1 MALTFRM
8 ETLGELSETPGSP
21 DAKEI
26 SAHGIVHLYSRL
38 LEFAL
43 GFRGFKSCPTKAVPL
58 Y

>member
-1 MALTFRM
+1 M

-26 SAHGIVHLYSRL
+26 SAHGSVRLYSRL
-38 LEFAL
+38 LEFAI
-43 GFRGFKSCPTKAVPL
+43 GFQGLKSCPTKALPTKAVPL